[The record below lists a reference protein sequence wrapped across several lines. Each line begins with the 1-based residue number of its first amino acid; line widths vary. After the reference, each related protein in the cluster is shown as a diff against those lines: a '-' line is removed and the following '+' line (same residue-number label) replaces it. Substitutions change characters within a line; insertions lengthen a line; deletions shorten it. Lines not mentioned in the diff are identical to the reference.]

1 MESSEAT
8 LALNLH
14 ALVRT
19 SPAAVKLIGA
29 TQPRQDVTWSQTSEG
44 AAASISEWGELGPGF
59 GDPVQRALCS
69 RRRPVSEAGAMAACL
84 EVSSVAA
91 VVVLGFGCGHHIAAI
106 GRKLKKT
113 GVLIVFEPDVALLR
127 AVFETVDCT
136 EWINATNII
145 VMTSSTD
152 DAQIVQALTGA
163 EAFLAMGTTTLEHAP
178 SRARLA
184 GQGAEFLT
192 RFTGAMKAIRTTM
205 ITTMAQSRATVRNL
219 TQNIDHYVLGPG
231 IAPLRSVLA
240 GRTAIVVSAGPSLE
254 RNVALLES
262 PLARERFCII
272 AAQTVLRPLIARGIK
287 PHFVAALD
295 YHELSGRFYEGLTAG
310 QLAGVT
316 LIVEPKVNPAVTSAF
331 ASAAGLTPG
340 SSRIRCVGDGALDE
354 IIGASL
360 AKPMGGIE
368 SGATVAHLA
377 YYLAR
382 YFGCDPVMM
391 IGQDLGFTGGRYY
404 SSGAAIHDV
413 WAPELNAFNTLE
425 MHEWQRIV
433 RMRSLLR
440 PMPDHDG
447 RTIYSDEQMATYLS
461 QFQRDFAKDAQAG
474 LVTIDATEGGVRKQH
489 TKVMTLAAAMQR
501 YQPSAGA
508 ISIASLLAGASPQ
521 TAASASPV
529 ANASASVTRAKLR
542 QRLEA
547 VAEDSRRIASGS
559 DEAAVMLRRMIEVH
573 DDQESVNGLIN
584 DVYRVR
590 DRVTKL
596 QPAYRTVER
605 MNQTGAFNR
614 YRADRKL
621 HIDLQTDELKQQAAQ
636 IGRDIANVRSIA
648 DCADHLN
655 GLLRD
660 AIAILDGRPKV
671 VRESLA
677 ELAKAERVRQTA
689 TAPPTGAAPLIA
701 FAAGVPVPDDG
712 VPDAGVPDA
721 DQPVIGLVIARRGG
735 SPLGDAEVLAA
746 PFAPGSTLLAVT
758 VARVLRTVGIE
769 RVVVA
774 SDDAPWATMLLGA
787 LAADPAVSLL
797 ACDAASKLSLQQFSA
812 QMVRAARGFAGECW
826 RSGIFGLTVYD
837 ECFAPAVAV
846 QACELHKAGAALI
859 VDGSWGLVDPV
870 LCAKLVDRYKEDRT
884 SHRVAFTQAAPG
896 LCGIVADSVLC
907 AQLSEAAR
915 VAGTHSSIGGLLSY
929 VPVAPMNDPISRS
942 MCVPVEPGLRDVPV
956 RLCIDTVEQAGVM
969 RSLLERQRLS
979 TAGASAADVVRAVQS
994 GLGQPAQGTLDVF
1007 VPAEI
1012 ELDISGEAQAATE
1025 GSGSCE
1031 VLHWLAR
1038 FDALATRSV
1047 RSGVQWRV
1055 HIRCDGLSDGAL
1067 LTRLVEA
1074 VKAAGGLVHLRS
1086 SLFGG
1091 AAEATRLVTVRPDV
1105 LSVDVHA
1112 TDPAAFAAVVKQLG
1126 LIRSAEDSAS
1136 RAAELWQRRCDGM
1149 DCLAT
1154 VVSGR
1159 GSSAELPLIVPR
1171 LAKCDATLDA
1181 VEDFYDQAIMRYG
1194 WAVIDGPDGPLG
1206 TAGASLLPL
1215 REPALRTERSAL
1227 SKAAAERFVRATSR
1241 GSWDIPPTIQ
1251 REAKPVTVGAAS

>member
-1 MESSEAT
+1 M
-8 LALNLH
+8 
-14 ALVRT
+14 
-19 SPAAVKLIGA
+19 AAGVDL
-29 TQPRQDVTWSQTSEG
+29 TH
-44 AAASISEWGELGPGF
+44 AAAL
-59 GDPVQRALCS
+59 
-69 RRRPVSEAGAMAACL
+69 
-84 EVSSVAA
+84 
-91 VVVLGFGCGHHIAAI
+91 VVLGFGCGHHVAAI

-127 AVFETVDCT
+127 SVFETVDCT
-136 EWINATNII
+136 DWINATNLI

-295 YHELSGRFYEGLTAG
+295 YHELSGRFYEGLTAV
-310 QLAGVT
+310 QLEGIT

-331 ASAAGLTPG
+331 AAAAGLAAG
-340 SSRIRCVGDGALDE
+340 SGRIRCVGDNALDE
-354 IIGASL
+354 IIGPAL
-360 AKPMGGIE
+360 AKPMGSIE

-377 YYLAR
+377 YYVAR
-382 YFGCDPVMM
+382 YFGCDPVVM

-413 WAPELNAFNTLE
+413 WAPELNTFNTLE

-440 PMPDHDG
+440 TMPDHNG
-447 RTIYSDEQMATYLS
+447 RIIYSDEQMATYLS

-474 LVTIDATEGGVRKQH
+474 LTTIDATEGGVLKQH
-489 TKVMTLAAAMQR
+489 TKVMPLAEALRRYKPVQDAMSVAGLLAACEPELVIGAG
-501 YQPSAGA
+501 PVAGA
-508 ISIASLLAGASPQ
+508 TVIGIKG
-521 TAASASPV
+521 
-529 ANASASVTRAKLR
+529 KLR

-547 VAEDSRRIASGS
+547 VAEDSRRIAAGS
-559 DEAAVMLRRMIEVH
+559 DEAASMLNRMIEVH
-573 DDQESVNGLIN
+573 DDQDAVNGLIAG
-584 DVYRVR
+584 VYRVR

-614 YRADRKL
+614 YRADRRM
-621 HIDLQTDELKQQAAQ
+621 HIESSTDEVKQQAEQ

-677 ELAKAERVRQTA
+677 QLAKAEKVRQPLLADALPGDSEKRGGRAVAVGQA
-689 TAPPTGAAPLIA
+689 T
-701 FAAGVPVPDDG
+701 
-712 VPDAGVPDA
+712 DAN
-721 DQPVIGLVIARRGG
+721 QPVIGLVLARRKG
-735 SPLGDAEVLAA
+735 SPLGDADALSA

-758 VARVLRTVGIE
+758 VSRVLRTAGIE

-774 SDDAPWATMLLGA
+774 TDDVLWATTLLGA
-787 LAADPAVSLL
+787 VAADPAVSVLMCNPDL
-797 ACDAASKLSLQQFSA
+797 GLGLEQFAAPV
-812 QMVRAARGFAGECW
+812 VRAARGFAAECW
-826 RSGIFGLTVYD
+826 RSGISGLTIFD
-837 ECFAPAVAV
+837 ECFAPAVV
-846 QACELHKAGAALI
+846 TRVCQLHNAGAALI
-859 VDGSWGLVDPV
+859 VDGSWGLVDPA
-870 LCAKLVDRYKEDRT
+870 LCAKVVERYKEDRT
-884 SHRVAFTQAAPG
+884 SHRLTFTQAAPG
-896 LCGIVADSVLC
+896 LCGFVADAILC
-907 AQLSEAAR
+907 DQLQNAAP
-915 VAGTHSSIGGLLSY
+915 VAGLHSSVGGLLSY

-942 MCVPVEPGLRDVPV
+942 MCVPVKPALRDVPV
-956 RLCIDTVEQAGVM
+956 RLCIDTVKQAAEM
-969 RSLLERQRLS
+969 RSLLERQNLS
-979 TAGASAADVVRAVQS
+979 TAGASAADVVRAVQC
-994 GLGQPAQGTLDVF
+994 GLGQPVQGTLDVF

-1012 ELDISGEAQAATE
+1012 ELDVCGNARAATE
-1025 GSGSCE
+1025 GSGDCE
-1031 VLHWLAR
+1031 VQQWLSR
-1038 FDALATRSV
+1038 FEALAASSDRKSTR
-1047 RSGVQWRV
+1047 WRV
-1055 HIRCDGLSDGAL
+1055 HIRCDY
-1067 LTRLVEA
+1067 LTDATILVRLVSA
-1074 VKAAGGLVHLRS
+1074 VKAVSGVVHLRT

-1091 AAEATRLVTVRPDV
+1091 ADEASRLVALLPDV
-1105 LSVDVHA
+1105 LSVDVHG
-1112 TDPAAFAAVVKQLG
+1112 TDPAAFDAVVKQLG
-1126 LIRSAEDSAS
+1126 LVSDAEDPAS
-1136 RAAELWQRRCDGM
+1136 RVAELWQRRCAGV

-1154 VVSGR
+1154 VVSAR
-1159 GSSAELPLIVPR
+1159 SSAELPLIVPR

-1206 TAGASLLPL
+1206 AAGASLLPL

-1227 SKAAAERFVRATSR
+1227 SKAAAERFVRANSR

-1251 REAKPVTVGAAS
+1251 REAKPATVGAAS